1 MKYVVRSLLCLAVTA
16 TSVLA
21 AEVKTVSPAEAAKRV
36 LAGKAVI
43 VDVRE
48 PAEWAETGVAA
59 PAVLLPMSD
68 FNGERKLWRH
78 FLETNHSKEIILYC
92 RSGNR
97 SGRVAKQLA
106 QEGHAVAN
114 AGAFKD
120 WQAAGL
126 PVRQPEKKP

>member
-1 MKYVVRSLLCLAVTA
+1 MKSFSRLLGLFLLSTAAVI
-16 TSVLA
+16 A
-21 AEVKTVSPAEAAKRV
+21 ADIKKIAPVDAAKRV

-48 PAEWAETGVAA
+48 PSEWAETGVAA

-68 FNGERKLWRH
+68 FNGERKLWKH
-78 FLETNHSKEIILYC
+78 FLENNPGKEIILYC

-97 SGRVAKQLA
+97 AGQVGQKLAK
-106 QEGHAVAN
+106 EGKDVAN
-114 AGAFKD
+114 AGSFKD

-126 PVRQPEKKP
+126 PVRSVEK